1 MYNKISGLIKL
12 TLMVPIGEI
21 IRDTRIPIQIKE
33 VEAQLLS
40 LLQDT

>member
-12 TLMVPIGEI
+12 TLKVPIGEI
-21 IRDTRIPIQIKE
+21 IRDTRIPIQTRE

-40 LLQDT
+40 FLQDT